1 MIHLPKARTP
11 QFAALA
17 ATGVFALALSGCG
30 TTDDPSADATSTSQA
45 VSEECAADT
54 TTTSTGPVSLT
65 DSQGRTLELDEPAK
79 RVVVLEES
87 RKTQATIDSA
97 QDLRTNEKFF
107 EIKDALGEIKRAVER
122 TNEKL
127 ERKP

>member
-1 MIHLPKARTP
+1 METRKYIGVERRERT
-11 QFAALA
+11 Q
-17 ATGVFALALSGCG
+17 GVRFDKTINLGHVLTFLGFLLTIMVTW
-30 TTDDPSADATSTSQA
+30 TT
-45 VSEECAADT
+45 
-54 TTTSTGPVSLT
+54 
-65 DSQGRTLELDEPAK
+65 LDK

-87 RKTQATIDSA
+87 RKAQATIDSA
-97 QDLRTNEKFF
+97 QDLRTNEKFS